1 MPGRGAGRLVEMKPA
16 LDVMRLEVQGTKLPL
31 SLVSAERNL
40 VELPETHFL
49 RRKVEDP
56 KTLTALAES
65 DPPEALRRLLESFG
79 GKSTV
84 QEVRDHFAGLVPE
97 EKWTAFWSA
106 ARKHKQVLVSG
117 SAKSAAVVWSESAGR
132 RRGQRAPGASRRRRR
147 PGRSSWR
154 ESTRSAPRSWRL

>member
-16 LDVMRLEVQGTKLPL
+16 LDVMRLEVQGAKLPL
-31 SLVSAERNL
+31 SLVSAERTL

-56 KTLTALAES
+56 KTLAALAES
-65 DPPEALRRLLESFG
+65 EPAEALRQLLESFG
-79 GKSTV
+79 GRSTV

-97 EKWTAFWSA
+97 EKWSAFWSA

-117 SAKSAAVVWSESAGR
+117 SAKSAAVVWSESADAAEDSVR
-132 RRGQRAPGASRRRRR
+132 QAFEKAPR
-147 PGRSSWR
+147 PRRSSSR
-154 ESTRSAPRSWRL
+154 GSMRSAPRRWRP